1 MCQLDFWTTKLCM
14 QLPCWKLKLL
24 TRGPCNNRCLTLNVC
39 HVGFCFKGQDKL
51 TKYQSKVIHPS
62 PPPFF
67 LRRCPIRELMIYY
80 KIHVCRQKS
89 LRFLGQGRK
98 VGLPLRSKILIEHVL
113 LSAYCSVV
121 YVLTSCLKYII
132 FLVYSI
138 HQ

>member
-1 MCQLDFWTTKLCM
+1 M
-14 QLPCWKLKLL
+14 
-24 TRGPCNNRCLTLNVC
+24 
-39 HVGFCFKGQDKL
+39 
-51 TKYQSKVIHPS
+51 
-62 PPPFF
+62 
-67 LRRCPIRELMIYY
+67 RELMIYY
-80 KIHVCRQKS
+80 EIHVCRQKS

-98 VGLPLRSKILIEHVL
+98 VGGGLPLRSKILIEHVL